1 MLLIFK
7 ENLWLSL
14 SCVFSKKRGLSYPR
28 ETPFAII
35 IKTLSYY
42 TVIPPS
48 TLMTVPLMYAASS
61 EARNAYAAAISSG
74 LPRRFTGTLSSIDLS
89 TSSGILRTISVRI
102 KPGATA
108 LTVTP
113 FLPSS
118 RAIVLVIQISPALVA
133 T

>member
-7 ENLWLSL
+7 ENLCLSL
-14 SCVFSKKRGLSYPR
+14 SCVFLVKKEVSLVR

-74 LPRRFTGTLSSIDLS
+74 LPRRFTGELC
-89 TSSGILRTISVRI
+89 
-102 KPGATA
+102 
-108 LTVTP
+108 
-113 FLPSS
+113 LPS
-118 RAIVLVIQISPALVA
+118 

>member
-48 TLMTVPLMYAASS
+48 TLMTVPLIYAASS

-74 LPRRFTGTLSSIDLS
+74 LPRRFTGLC
-89 TSSGILRTISVRI
+89 
-102 KPGATA
+102 
-108 LTVTP
+108 
-113 FLPSS
+113 LPS
-118 RAIVLVIQISPALVA
+118 